1 MKEVGVV
8 HKIKGSMATI
18 RFERKTA
25 CENCNMCLKP
35 KEEMYVE
42 LKLKNSLNA
51 KVGDKV
57 EVTMG
62 QRAVLT
68 ASFIV
73 YMLPL
78 LLMAIVIVCTYQL
91 EVWVSLVASLGS
103 MVVGFICVSLIDKLI
118 IRKKVDYLPSMIS
131 ILLLTIKF
139 YICIFFSN
147 YFTH

>member
-1 MKEVGVV
+1 MKEIGFV
-8 HKIKGSMATI
+8 HKVKGSTATV

-42 LKLKNSLNA
+42 LKLKNTLNA

-73 YMLPL
+73 ACTSATILP
-78 LLMAIVIVCTYQL
+78 AC
-91 EVWVSLVASLGS
+91 
-103 MVVGFICVSLIDKLI
+103 FIKLI
-118 IRKKVDYLPSMIS
+118 SNFEYYF
-131 ILLLTIKF
+131 LLQAF
-139 YICIFFSN
+139 EHCQQRA
-147 YFTH
+147 

>member
-1 MKEVGVV
+1 MKEVGFV
-8 HKIKGSMATI
+8 HKIKGSTATV

-35 KEEMYVE
+35 REEMYVE
-42 LKLKNSLNA
+42 LKLRNSLNA

-73 YMLPL
+73 YVAPL
-78 LLMAIVIVCTYQL
+78 LVMAIVLGATFKL
-91 EVWVSLVASLGS
+91 ELWISLVASLGS
-103 MVVGFICVSLIDKLI
+103 LVLSFIGVALIDKLI
-118 IRKKVDYLPSMIS
+118 IKKNSDYLPVMSAIIIENENDS
-131 ILLLTIKF
+131 ETNKE
-139 YICIFFSN
+139 
-147 YFTH
+147 

>member
-78 LLMAIVIVCTYQL
+78 LLMAIVIACTYQL

-118 IRKKVDYLPSMIS
+118 IRKKADYLPSMSEIITEENTNIEFNS
-131 ILLLTIKF
+131 EE
-139 YICIFFSN
+139 
-147 YFTH
+147 

>member
-118 IRKKVDYLPSMIS
+118 IRKKADYLPSMSEIITEENTNIEFNS
-131 ILLLTIKF
+131 ED
-139 YICIFFSN
+139 
-147 YFTH
+147 

>member
-103 MVVGFICVSLIDKLI
+103 MVVGFICISLIDKLI
-118 IRKKVDYLPSMIS
+118 IRKKADYLPLMSAIITEENTNIEFNS
-131 ILLLTIKF
+131 EE
-139 YICIFFSN
+139 
-147 YFTH
+147 

>member
-8 HKIKGSMATI
+8 HKIKGNTATV

-42 LKLKNSLNA
+42 LKVRNSQNA
-51 KVGDKV
+51 KIGDKV

-73 YMLPL
+73 YVFPL
-78 LLMAIVIVCTYQL
+78 LVMAIVIGCTYKL
-91 EVWVSLVASLGS
+91 EVWISLVAFLASLVLS
-103 MVVGFICVSLIDKLI
+103 FIAVAIIDKLI
-118 IRKKVDYLPSMIS
+118 IKKKKDYLPVMSAIINKEDVS
-131 ILLLTIKF
+131 QIDEKE
-139 YICIFFSN
+139 
-147 YFTH
+147 

>member
-1 MKEVGVV
+1 MKEIGLV
-8 HKIKGSMATI
+8 HKIKGNTATI

-42 LKLKNSLNA
+42 LKVRNSLNA
-51 KVGDKV
+51 KVGNKV

-73 YMLPL
+73 YVMPL
-78 LLMAIVIVCTYQL
+78 LVMFVVIGCTYKMD
-91 EVWVSLVASLGS
+91 VWISLVASLGS
-103 MVVGFICVSLIDKLI
+103 LIVSFIGVAIIDKLI
-118 IRKKVDYLPSMIS
+118 IKKKVDYLPVMSAI
-131 ILLLTIKF
+131 INEEIEQTIDRKE
-139 YICIFFSN
+139 
-147 YFTH
+147 

>member
-118 IRKKVDYLPSMIS
+118 IRKKADYLPSMSEIITEENTNIEFNS
-131 ILLLTIKF
+131 EE
-139 YICIFFSN
+139 
-147 YFTH
+147 

>member
-118 IRKKVDYLPSMIS
+118 IRKKVDYLPSMSEIITEENTNIEFNS
-131 ILLLTIKF
+131 EE
-139 YICIFFSN
+139 
-147 YFTH
+147 

>member
-103 MVVGFICVSLIDKLI
+103 MVIGFICVSLIDKLI
-118 IRKKVDYLPSMIS
+118 IRKKVDYLPSMSEIITEENTNIEFNS
-131 ILLLTIKF
+131 EE
-139 YICIFFSN
+139 
-147 YFTH
+147 

>member
-91 EVWVSLVASLGS
+91 EVWVSLVVSLGS

-118 IRKKVDYLPSMIS
+118 IRKKADYLPSMSEIITEENTNIEFNS
-131 ILLLTIKF
+131 EE
-139 YICIFFSN
+139 
-147 YFTH
+147 

>member
-1 MKEVGVV
+1 MKEIGFV
-8 HKIKGSMATI
+8 HKVKGSTATV

-42 LKLKNSLNA
+42 LKLKNTLNA

-73 YMLPL
+73 YVFPL
-78 LLMAIVIVCTYQL
+78 IVMSIVITCTFKL
-91 EVWVSLVASLGS
+91 EVWISLVSSLGS
-103 MVVGFICVSLIDKLI
+103 LVLSFIGVSIIDKLI
-118 IRKKVDYLPSMIS
+118 IRKKADYLPVMSAI
-131 ILLLTIKF
+131 ID
-139 YICIFFSN
+139 SN
-147 YFTH
+147 NCENLKE

>member
-103 MVVGFICVSLIDKLI
+103 MVIGFICVSLIDKLI
-118 IRKKVDYLPSMIS
+118 IRKKADYLPLMSAIITEENTNIEFNS
-131 ILLLTIKF
+131 EE
-139 YICIFFSN
+139 
-147 YFTH
+147 

>member
-1 MKEVGVV
+1 MKEVGFV
-8 HKIKGSMATI
+8 HKIKGGTATV

-42 LKLKNSLNA
+42 LKLKNILNA

-62 QRAVLT
+62 ERAVLT

-73 YMLPL
+73 YIVPL
-78 LLMAIVIVCTYQL
+78 ILMAITIACTYTL
-91 EVWVSLVASLGS
+91 EPWISVVSSIASLMVGFIGVSLV
-103 MVVGFICVSLIDKLI
+103 DKLI
-118 IRKKVDYLPSMIS
+118 IRKKSDYLPVMSAI
-131 ILLLTIKF
+131 IEENINEKE
-139 YICIFFSN
+139 
-147 YFTH
+147 

>member
-25 CENCNMCLKP
+25 CDNCNMCLKP

-103 MVVGFICVSLIDKLI
+103 MVIGFICVSLIDKLI
-118 IRKKVDYLPSMIS
+118 IRKKADYLPSMSEIITEENTNIEFNS
-131 ILLLTIKF
+131 EE
-139 YICIFFSN
+139 
-147 YFTH
+147 